1 SGGAH
6 GRNRKTD
13 DNSGDA
19 YFGEAVDVVNQLAA
33 EHSGEEALR
42 LFEIGAEKAGV
53 RKSAEMRLRH
63 VRACAERSCVPV
75 IIEPAKIDRRPSPSR
90 RQWQRLDAF
99 IASVT
104 VKLEKISR
112 WVAKINQ
119 RG

>member
-1 SGGAH
+1 
-6 GRNRKTD
+6 
-13 DNSGDA
+13 
-19 YFGEAVDVVNQLAA
+19 
-33 EHSGEEALR
+33 R

-53 RKSAEMRLRH
+53 RKSAELRLRH

-75 IIEPAKIDRRPSPSR
+75 IIEPAKINRRPSPSR

-99 IASVT
+99 IAAVT

-119 RG
+119 RGLVTPIRIIRHGVAIQPLLHQFEILSVEIKSI